1 MAKNI
6 SLLGATFT
14 GVTGVT
20 LPQQGGGTV
29 TFPEVSPTT
38 ATESD
43 VAAGKIFFKSN
54 GTQSAGTASGGG
66 GSVLVVDTTDVHGGT
81 IREITAE
88 DQLTHRDASDLTA
101 SGATVTVPSGYY
113 AEQATKS
120 VATTTH
126 PNPTVSVNSSGL
138 MTASHTQTTGYVTGG
153 TTTGTSQLTT
163 KGATTYAPST
173 SAQTIS
179 SGTYLTGAQTIAA
192 VTTTNLTA
200 ANIVSGVTVK
210 VGYSGDDDCVAS
222 VTGTASGGGSKNV
235 QIAQSTT
242 RTANTAYT
250 SLISLTCSKTGTY
263 DVYWTCIRTNNSTG
277 YTWGSQL
284 YIDGTAYGTAQ
295 TGSWSNNVQNIH
307 LSNVTLTKDKT
318 VAVYAR
324 SRGGTYYAF
333 VPQLTI
339 IEA

>member
-43 VAAGKIFFKSN
+43 VASGKVFFKSD
-54 GTQSAGTASGGG
+54 GSQSVGSASGGG
-66 GSVLVVDTTDVHGGT
+66 GSVLVVDTTDSHGGT

-88 DQLTHRDASDLTA
+88 GQLTHRDSSDLSA

-113 AEQATKS
+113 AAQATKS
-120 VATTTH
+120 VTTTTH

-163 KGATTYAPST
+163 QAAQTIHPST
-173 SAQTIS
+173 SNQTIA
-179 SGTYLTGAQTIAA
+179 SGTYLTGTQTIEA
-192 VTTTNLTA
+192 VTYSNTLTA
-200 ANIVSGVTVK
+200 ANILSGVVVK
-210 VGYSGDDDCVAS
+210 VGSATDDDCIVS

-235 QIAQSTT
+235 QVHQSTT
-242 RTANTAYT
+242 RATSSTYT
-250 SLISLTCSKTGTY
+250 SVNSLTCTKSAKYT
-263 DVYWTCIRTNNSTG
+263 VYWSTMRSSTSG
-277 YTWGSQL
+277 TSGSQL
-284 YIDGTAYGTAQ
+284 YIGGTAYGTAD
-295 TGSWSNNVQNIH
+295 TTTWTNHVQNMK
-307 LSNVTLTKDKT
+307 LTGVQINTDQT

-324 SRGGTYYAF
+324 SRGSNYYAY
-333 VPQLTI
+333 VPLLTI
-339 IEA
+339 IEE

>member
-43 VAAGKIFFKSN
+43 VASGKVFFKSD
-54 GTQSAGTASGGG
+54 GTQSTGTASGGG
-66 GSVLVVDTTDVHGGT
+66 GVLVVDTTDVHGGT

-88 DQLTHRDASDLTA
+88 SQLTHRDSSDLTA
-101 SGATVTVPSGYY
+101 SEATVTVPSGYY
-113 AEQATKS
+113 AAQATKS
-120 VATTTH
+120 VTTTTH

-163 KGATTYAPST
+163 KGATTYHPST
-173 SAQTIS
+173 SNQTIA
-179 SGTYLTGAQTIAA
+179 SGTYLTGTQTVEA
-192 VTTTNLTA
+192 VTYSNTLTA
-200 ANIVSGVTVK
+200 ANIVSGVVIK
-210 VGYSGDDDCVAS
+210 VGSATDDDCIVS
-222 VTGTASGGGSKNV
+222 VTGTASGGGKN
-235 QIAQSTT
+235 AQAHESTT
-242 RTANTAYT
+242 RATSSSYT
-250 SLISLTCSKTGTY
+250 SCNSLTCNKAGTY
-263 DVYWTCIRTNNSTG
+263 TVYYSCMRSSTG
-277 YTWGSQL
+277 GTNGSQL
-284 YIDGTAYGTAQ
+284 YIGGSAYGTAD
-295 TGSWSNNVQNIH
+295 TANWSNHVQNKT
-307 LSNVTLTKDKT
+307 VTGVSIAKNDT

-324 SRGGTYYAF
+324 SRGSNYYAY
-333 VPQLTI
+333 VPLLTI
-339 IEA
+339 IEE